1 MGKLFRTRD
10 KLLLGLAILGDLY
23 TWSVT
28 TKSRTIRDLKR
39 DPWSSRR
46 SYPGSLRTAVSRML
60 KTGLIEKRVKGGEAV
75 WELTGLGKNRL
86 HRSFPLLKWQEKKWD
101 GWWRIVIFDITAKRN
116 WIRDK
121 LRRKLLELGF
131 GRWQE
136 SVYTSPHDVAED
148 MKEFLQS
155 EHLEE
160 QVSILETRELWP
172 NNQEKIERMW
182 KLNKLNKKYLTIVEK
197 FQEGKKQKL
206 RVDYLA
212 AVGIDPFLPKQ
223 FLPQP
228 WFGDEARRIIS
239 RLR

>member
-1 MGKLFRTRD
+1 MGIDR
-10 KLLLGLAILGDLY
+10 
-23 TWSVT
+23 
-28 TKSRTIRDLKR
+28 IR
-39 DPWSSRR
+39 
-46 SYPGSLRTAVSRML
+46 
-60 KTGLIEKRVKGGEAV
+60 E
-75 WELTGLGKNRL
+75 NRL

-197 FQEGKKQKL
+197 FQEGKNKNYGL
-206 RVDYLA
+206 T
-212 AVGIDPFLPKQ
+212 I
-223 FLPQP
+223 
-228 WFGDEARRIIS
+228 
-239 RLR
+239 